1 MKEESRGR
9 KDPGSSLRHRME
21 LGRLILGITTRF
33 VNIQPHET
41 DAALKRSLE
50 DLGRFAGADRAFLF
64 QFDDRRTA
72 ALIVQE
78 WCAEGIEPQM
88 PRLQENGLA
97 LADFAPLAEQLLR
110 GEVVAFKQASDWS
123 LLSAAAR
130 EEFERDG
137 IRSILLM
144 PMSLGGVVTGFL
156 GLTDVNIERT
166 WPDEIRELHQI
177 TCTVFAGAME
187 RQRIEEALRASESR
201 YRALVETSPDAIA
214 QTDLQGRI
222 LFVNRRAAVLLGC
235 ESPEE
240 LTGTDS
246 FRLFAPEEHQRVLA
260 GMQRRLEEGGI
271 RGMRCV
277 MLRKDGAR
285 IWVELSSSLMRDE
298 RGRPAFFITVAQDI
312 TERVR
317 AEEALRETTEELK
330 TYFHFSLDLFC
341 IADTDGYFRRLNRE
355 WEKVLGYRL
364 EELEGRKFL
373 DFVHPEDL
381 QATQD
386 VVAMLVEQKEVR
398 NFTNRYRC
406 RDGSYRWIEWRC
418 YPSGR
423 RIFAAA
429 RDITERMQTQESLKI
444 LAELL
449 DISPVCVIAHD
460 LKGKLLYANEKTYVL
475 HGWSRDEF
483 LAMDLSKIDT
493 PESARL
499 IAPRIDEIMERGEA
513 SFEVS
518 HYRKDGTTFPLL
530 VNVRLARWGDRPIFL
545 SAWTDL
551 TERKDEEAKR
561 LEFERQLLHTQ
572 RLESLG
578 VLAGGIAHD
587 FNNLLMAIVGN
598 LDILLMNLPAES
610 PLHNGI
616 EQALKASRRAADLT
630 RQMLAYSGRGRF
642 VLRPLDLGELVREN
656 ARLFRTAISRTITI
670 DLVAAAGLPL
680 IEADPGQVQQ
690 VVMNLII
697 NASEAIGEQSGQVK
711 ISTGVQAC
719 EEADLRSSRLN
730 EKPPP
735 GKFVYLE
742 VSDTGCGMDEQT
754 QQCIFDP
761 FFSTKFVGRG
771 LGMPAVLGIVRGH
784 GGAIFMESA
793 PGKGTTI
800 RVLFPAK
807 EIREER
813 TVREPSRPVATF
825 SGTVLVVDDDEIV
838 RSVCMDLLHHLGFS
852 TIEAKDGD
860 QALAIFGERA
870 EEISCVI
877 LDLTMPR
884 RDGVGTFQ
892 EMKRRRP
899 DVKVILCSGYSE
911 QESLS
916 RFAGEGLAGFLQK
929 PYQLGELKDRIERVL
944 KPAP

>member
-1 MKEESRGR
+1 M
-9 KDPGSSLRHRME
+9 
-21 LGRLILGITTRF
+21 
-33 VNIQPHET
+33 
-41 DAALKRSLE
+41 
-50 DLGRFAGADRAFLF
+50 
-64 QFDDRRTA
+64 
-72 ALIVQE
+72 
-78 WCAEGIEPQM
+78 
-88 PRLQENGLA
+88 
-97 LADFAPLAEQLLR
+97 LL
-110 GEVVAFKQASDWS
+110 VV
-123 LLSAAAR
+123 
-130 EEFERDG
+130 
-137 IRSILLM
+137 IR
-144 PMSLGGVVTGFL
+144 
-156 GLTDVNIERT
+156 
-166 WPDEIRELHQI
+166 
-177 TCTVFAGAME
+177 
-187 RQRIEEALRASESR
+187 
-201 YRALVETSPDAIA
+201 
-214 QTDLQGRI
+214 
-222 LFVNRRAAVLLGC
+222 
-235 ESPEE
+235 
-240 LTGTDS
+240 
-246 FRLFAPEEHQRVLA
+246 
-260 GMQRRLEEGGI
+260 
-271 RGMRCV
+271 
-277 MLRKDGAR
+277 
-285 IWVELSSSLMRDE
+285 
-298 RGRPAFFITVAQDI
+298 DI

-341 IADTDGYFRRLNRE
+341 IADTDGYFHRLNRE

-364 EELEGRKFL
+364 EELEGRKYL

-381 QATQD
+381 QASQD

-418 YPSGR
+418 YPSGK

-429 RDITERMQTQESLKI
+429 RDITERMQTQESVKI

-449 DISPVCVIAHD
+449 DMSPVCVIAHD
-460 LKGKLLYANEKTYVL
+460 LNGKLLYANEKTYVL

-499 IAPRIDEIMERGEA
+499 IAPRIEKIMERGEA

-518 HYRKDGTTFPLL
+518 HYRKDGTTFPVL
-530 VNVRLARWGDRPIFL
+530 VNVRLARWGNRPIFL

-642 VLRPLDLGELVREN
+642 VVRPLDLGELVREN
-656 ARLFRTAISRTITI
+656 AHLFRTAISRTITI

-719 EEADLRSSRLN
+719 EEADLRSSRLG

-742 VSDTGCGMDEQT
+742 VADTGCGMDEQT
-754 QQCIFDP
+754 QQRIFDP

-800 RVLFPAK
+800 RVLFPAR

-825 SGTVLVVDDDEIV
+825 SGTILVVDDDESV